1 MFPFACGRGC
11 FKHRN
16 THDTGK
22 VETFTMFLCR
32 RDSQLKF
39 QNGCTMFCSSSN
51 RHAFHEWSA
60 GIDWSQLL
68 KAPILIEETRQ
79 DSSIFTLGLKKSIQ
93 AVIYFLILVF
103 FKVFCFIFCLFRG
116 VCEVPDRVP
125 RTL

>member
-16 THDTGK
+16 THDIGT

-39 QNGCTMFCSSSN
+39 QNGCAMFCSSSN

-68 KAPILIEETRQ
+68 KARILIEETRQ
-79 DSSIFTLGLKKSIQ
+79 DSSIFKLGFKKYTSRDL
-93 AVIYFLILVF
+93 FLIVL
-103 FKVFCFIFCLFRG
+103 LS
-116 VCEVPDRVP
+116 
-125 RTL
+125 L